1 MTAQDG
7 SVELGVDPFPGPFGT
22 VRGRRDRTVSLA
34 AKRGFDLTLALV
46 GLFLLAPLLLVIAAA
61 IRAETRGPALFRQ
74 SRGGIGG
81 QPFRIFKFRT
91 MTVVEDGAEVRQ
103 AQRDDKR
110 VTRLGA
116 ILRRTSLD
124 ELPQLLNVLTG
135 DMSFVGPRPHALAH
149 DQEYARQLSGYAG
162 RQRVKPGITG
172 WAQVQGARGET
183 PHLSDMRRR
192 VELDLW
198 YVENWSIL
206 LDLKILFRTVGEIAR
221 VDDVY

>member
-7 SVELGVDPFPGPFGT
+7 SVELGVEPFPGRFGT
-22 VRGRRDRTVSLA
+22 ARGQRDRAVSLA

-46 GLFLLAPLLLVIAAA
+46 GLFLLAPLLLVIALA

-81 QPFRIFKFRT
+81 RPFRILKFRT

-149 DQEYARQLSGYAG
+149 DQQYARQLAGYTG
-162 RQRVKPGITG
+162 RHRVKPGITG

-198 YVENWSIL
+198 YVEHWSML